1 MRRILL
7 FLFAIASLAVA
18 AQNTSDHNFKVA
30 KNLDVF
36 NAIYRNLDLM
46 YVDTLDADKAVGTAI
61 RAMLGSLDPYTE
73 YFPEDKAGEYK
84 QMLTGKYAGIG
95 SIISYSF
102 TRKRV
107 IINEPYEGMPA
118 AEAGLKKGDIIL
130 SIDGE
135 SMEDKTTAYV
145 SDHLRGD
152 AGTTMVLKIQRPS
165 TGKKFTVKVQRK
177 AIQMPYLTYYGLQSD
192 SIGYIGYN
200 QFIENSA
207 KDVRRAFIEMRG
219 KGMKGLV
226 LDLRGNGGGSVRE
239 AIQILNMFVPKGKK
253 LLEMRGKV
261 KDSYQTYQATVE
273 PIDTVMPI
281 VVLVNDGTASASEI
295 TSGALQDLDRA
306 VVLGTRT
313 YGKGLV
319 QVPNVQ
325 LPYNG
330 KLKLTT
336 AKYYIPSGRC
346 IQARSYRHTDNGYVA
361 KEVPDSLTHEF
372 RTAAGRIVRDG
383 GGIKPDV
390 EVLPDSVPNIAFY
403 LSRVDTTDIMLNYEI
418 DYIAKHPT
426 VASPAEFELSD
437 ADYDQFKQLVI
448 SSGFTY
454 DQVSEKYLK
463 DLENLARFEG
473 YYDDAKPEFE
483 ALSKKLKHNIAKDLD
498 YPYNKQKIKE
508 ILTADLMS
516 AYYFERGSAENSLR
530 SDKQMAEAVKLL
542 KDSEAYR
549 KLLTPSENDASRT
562 VETAKKDGQKTPEQK
577 QKKASRKKTGS
588 K

>member
-1 MRRILL
+1 
-7 FLFAIASLAVA
+7 
-18 AQNTSDHNFKVA
+18 
-30 KNLDVF
+30 
-36 NAIYRNLDLM
+36 
-46 YVDTLDADKAVGTAI
+46 
-61 RAMLGSLDPYTE
+61 
-73 YFPEDKAGEYK
+73 
-84 QMLTGKYAGIG
+84 
-95 SIISYSF
+95 
-102 TRKRV
+102 
-107 IINEPYEGMPA
+107 
-118 AEAGLKKGDIIL
+118 
-130 SIDGE
+130 
-135 SMEDKTTAYV
+135 
-145 SDHLRGD
+145 
-152 AGTTMVLKIQRPS
+152 
-165 TGKKFTVKVQRK
+165 
-177 AIQMPYLTYYGLQSD
+177 
-192 SIGYIGYN
+192 
-200 QFIENSA
+200 
-207 KDVRRAFIEMRG
+207 
-219 KGMKGLV
+219 
-226 LDLRGNGGGSVRE
+226 
-239 AIQILNMFVPKGKK
+239 MFVPKGKK

-508 ILTADLMS
+508 IITADLMS

-549 KLLTPSENDASRT
+549 KLLTPSEKDASRT
-562 VETAKKDGQKTPEQK
+562 VETANKDGQKTPEQK
-577 QKKASRKKTGS
+577 QKKASRKKAGS